1 MKETESNIK
10 EHLSVMVFPFR
21 IINENKENDAF
32 DFKDSKIENVS
43 EISIE
48 SLKRKLENLKILP
61 DNIVDHKHHNFI
73 KNYIADSTIN
83 NDSAF
88 LQVYKLKKDFFA
100 KNELT
105 KYNTNQHKL
114 FINDIG
120 DVEFADMCYVVLNK
134 YAQIGYFIFGLHIQ
148 SNEKFTLEDLST
160 SKFFRYY
167 TEDFN
172 NEKNNYQYSLRV
184 YEKKDENKNVV
195 SYISIQKIIKSY
207 FGDLLCHVKFLYR
220 KPINLHLFGKTYAQD
235 FASESS
241 GQLLFNLLRMPAN
254 DEYLSDDSVI
264 PDTDFIQ
271 KTNDGIK
278 FCGLNEGACV
288 YDYSL
293 GRVLNLFKKYFPS
306 FILAINQREIMI
318 KTNNE
323 ISLLNIKDFESGIDK
338 SVIEKL
344 KKLKKNIN
352 IFQLKQVLYSISFY
366 NEISLFYK
374 ELQKSFCIDLLLI
387 DNKQSVMEIHSL
399 LENELQEKFNLKI
412 AILTIIQSASAI
424 AAILEYNRLSTIL
437 IFISTI
443 LLGWILFI
451 AKKKKS
457 F

>member
-1 MKETESNIK
+1 
-10 EHLSVMVFPFR
+10 
-21 IINENKENDAF
+21 
-32 DFKDSKIENVS
+32 
-43 EISIE
+43 
-48 SLKRKLENLKILP
+48 
-61 DNIVDHKHHNFI
+61 
-73 KNYIADSTIN
+73 
-83 NDSAF
+83 
-88 LQVYKLKKDFFA
+88 
-100 KNELT
+100 
-105 KYNTNQHKL
+105 
-114 FINDIG
+114 
-120 DVEFADMCYVVLNK
+120 
-134 YAQIGYFIFGLHIQ
+134 
-148 SNEKFTLEDLST
+148 
-160 SKFFRYY
+160 
-167 TEDFN
+167 
-172 NEKNNYQYSLRV
+172 
-184 YEKKDENKNVV
+184 
-195 SYISIQKIIKSY
+195 
-207 FGDLLCHVKFLYR
+207 
-220 KPINLHLFGKTYAQD
+220 LFGKTYTQD

-254 DEYLSDDSVI
+254 DEYLIDDLVI

-271 KTNDGIK
+271 KTSDGII
-278 FCGLNEGACV
+278 FCGMNEGACV

-293 GRVLNLFKKYFPS
+293 GGVLNLFKKYFPS

-451 AKKKKS
+451 AKKTKS
-457 F
+457 I